1 MGYKVYVLK
10 YRFYEKKKLPA
21 VLIDSWESLKNVLG
35 IKPLLYDEFVNYRLK
50 SNHTILSAR
59 IT

>member
-1 MGYKVYVLK
+1 M
-10 YRFYEKKKLPA
+10 PA
-21 VLIDSWESLKNVLG
+21 VLIDSGKSLKNVQG
-35 IKPLLYDEFVNYRLK
+35 IKALLYDEFVNYRLK

>member
-1 MGYKVYVLK
+1 M
-10 YRFYEKKKLPA
+10 PA

>member
-1 MGYKVYVLK
+1 MYWNIG
-10 YRFYEKKKLPA
+10 FMEKKLPA

-50 SNHTILSAR
+50 WNHTILSAR